1 MSKPTY
7 FKNFPNIQYG
17 LKANKAGH
25 VDYINIT
32 DYFKFLK
39 VREDIFAKD
48 TLYVEYVVQNGERPD
63 QVSEKEYGDE
73 QFYWI
78 ILQINDIVDV
88 YNQWPLSDY
97 DLEQYVKTKY
107 GSDRAAGEVHH
118 YETVDVFDSEG
129 NLVLPSGLKVTS
141 DFKYEYQPTPGVP
154 VYLTSFPVA
163 VSNFEYERSLNEE
176 KSKIVLLDK
185 KYVYDFKR
193 EYYKYLKYAKSQK
206 SEIDISEVY

>member
-1 MSKPTY
+1 MTKPTY

-63 QVSEKEYGDE
+63 QVSEREYGDE

-78 ILQINDIVDV
+78 ILQINNIVDV

-97 DLEQYVKTKY
+97 DLEQYIRTKY
-107 GSDRAAGEVHH
+107 GSDSAAGEPHH
-118 YETVDVFDSEG
+118 YETVDVFDNEG
-129 NLVLPSGLKVTS
+129 NLVLPSGLKVTA
-141 DFKYEYQPTPGVP
+141 DFEYEYQPTPGVP

-163 VSNFEYERSLNEE
+163 VSNFDYEKSLNEE
-176 KSKIVLLDK
+176 KSKIVILDK

-193 EYYKYLKYAKSQK
+193 EYYKYLARSESKK